1 MELHN
6 FKASISL
13 TPKQL
18 EVLNLVIRDNK
29 LNGISFDGSIEYVS
43 GKYVNDEEFW
53 LYWVRADK
61 YWISKDWIRGREII
75 LTINAQPYKKL
86 KKHRLHQGFKRWGLA
101 QRYNCGVFRYAYC
114 SECQRGYL
122 VKIPCKK
129 ECCPECGQ
137 QNSLYHKQQKMRMY
151 PYVLEMFSECGSVG
165 YFVITTPMWLRERL
179 KDKKE
184 RYKFRR
190 YIERLLKREGFKKGV
205 SRWHFAGDSSTKWY
219 PHLNVLIPASYIDDK
234 RLERIKKLLKRRYGI
249 EDIFYEYIKDLP
261 RLNFVIEYVSR
272 PTFNLQNEVEYEC
285 IRGTRKFNLWGDF
298 KVSKLKNESK
308 EEFVAYIRELMLN
321 GYFESK
327 NDVMV
332 YALLSGRCA
341 NCYEKLSW
349 TTKFY
354 ISHYE
359 KVLKLGWGC
368 WVVMDGGVRLP
379 GYDPPGISDNWEE
392 EVWRELL

>member
-1 MELHN
+1 
-6 FKASISL
+6 
-13 TPKQL
+13 
-18 EVLNLVIRDNK
+18 
-29 LNGISFDGSIEYVS
+29 
-43 GKYVNDEEFW
+43 
-53 LYWVRADK
+53 
-61 YWISKDWIRGREII
+61 
-75 LTINAQPYKKL
+75 
-86 KKHRLHQGFKRWGLA
+86 
-101 QRYNCGVFRYAYC
+101 
-114 SECQRGYL
+114 
-122 VKIPCKK
+122 
-129 ECCPECGQ
+129 
-137 QNSLYHKQQKMRMY
+137 
-151 PYVLEMFSECGSVG
+151 
-165 YFVITTPMWLRERL
+165 
-179 KDKKE
+179 
-184 RYKFRR
+184 
-190 YIERLLKREGFKKGV
+190 
-205 SRWHFAGDSSTKWY
+205 
-219 PHLNVLIPASYIDDK
+219 
-234 RLERIKKLLKRRYGI
+234 LLKRRYGI